1 MMMMKLMMIGVNIGV
16 YMVGSSACVEVV
28 DLHPNPET
36 FPHSCCCPDTSDPR
50 VVVVGGC

>member
-1 MMMMKLMMIGVNIGV
+1 MMKLMMIGVKIGV

-36 FPHSCCCPDTSDPR
+36 FPHSCCLDTSDPLV
-50 VVVVGGC
+50 VVVVGC